1 MKRLLPALAVIAS
14 TVGLAAN
21 AAPAAHAELAPGQT
35 PASILVYGRGN
46 GHGRGMSQYGSLGW
60 ATVFNR
66 TWQEILNFYYEGA
79 TLSQLTETDAGLT
92 PNGVMSVRLTNL
104 DNRQTA
110 TVSDNS
116 TLVLQGD
123 PVPGRRWAAL
133 VAREIPGTRG
143 SYRVWG
149 START
154 CPNATRTPEESGF
167 VQVADLSPTVRIS
180 SNLSNDPSAAV
191 VPNDMVGVCE
201 PGGSVRY
208 YRGVVVA
215 LNGSDGENRTIN
227 EVTLDDYLRGV
238 VPRESPASWAD
249 AANGAGMNALRAQSV
264 AARSYGLAEKRYS
277 YAKSCDTQSCQVYG
291 GAAIRDKVN
300 GSIIVLEDIRTNTA
314 ISDTSGWIMRNAN
327 GTVTR
332 TEFTSSNGGRTAGTT
347 FPMKVDDGDIAA
359 DSADLLWSTV
369 ISAETFEKRYPE
381 IGVLVSVV
389 TTHDGLGGDWGGY
402 ATSVAI
408 NGTAGTKTLSGWD
421 FRSTFGLRAPWYNTT
436 PIYGQSPTDPIV
448 GSILFVGDSVGASMA
463 SRFANIVTPAY
474 PAMTFDAVSG
484 RCMVGPACLGQ
495 PDGLTVVN
503 SLPADRTPA
512 IAIVELGYNDPAS
525 TYATEVDQMVA
536 ALTARGVQRIIFVN
550 MSTRRTTASYGAM
563 NDILANAARVYS
575 NVTIFD
581 WNAHSSDP
589 GEWRWF
595 VRGDNVHLTST
606 GQTEL
611 ALFIRT
617 QLDAMRIQ
625 GLLPQ
630 SAANANVIIGLPL
643 AQNDRGNMVKT
654 LQKKLNSA
662 FKLKKRAIKV
672 DGVFGETTT
681 SWVKKYEERMG
692 LPVDGVADEAV
703 WRNLGL
709 DQKPRNSVMKLGTR
723 HVSVKT
729 IQASLASVM
738 KVPLTPNGTLDKA
751 TANYVREFQRRMN
764 IRPNGVVNRVT
775 WIALMTTSTRSR

>member
-1 MKRLLPALAVIAS
+1 
-14 TVGLAAN
+14 
-21 AAPAAHAELAPGQT
+21 
-35 PASILVYGRGN
+35 
-46 GHGRGMSQYGSLGW
+46 MSQYGSLGW
-60 ATVFNR
+60 ATAYNK
-66 TWQEILNFYYEGA
+66 TWQEILNFYYEGT
-79 TLSQLTETDAGLT
+79 TLSQLTEADAGLT
-92 PNGVMSVRLTNL
+92 PNGVMGVRLTNL

-123 PVPGRRWAAL
+123 PVPDRRWAAL
-133 VAREIPGTRG
+133 VAREIPGTVG

-149 START
+149 STVPA
-154 CPNATRTPEESGF
+154 CPNATKTPEESGF
-167 VQVADLSPTVRIS
+167 VQVVDLSPTARIS
-180 SNLSNDPSAAV
+180 TNLSNDPSAAV

-201 PGGSVRY
+201 PGGTVRY
-208 YRGVVVA
+208 YRGIVA
-215 LNGSDGENRTIN
+215 AVNGTDGENRTVN
-227 EVTLDDYLRGV
+227 EVRLDDYLRGV
-238 VPRESPASWAD
+238 VPRESPAAWGDVAG
-249 AANGAGMNALRAQSV
+249 GAGMNALRAQAV

-291 GAAIRDKVN
+291 GAATRDKVN
-300 GSIIVLEDIRTNTA
+300 GTVNVLEDIRTNTA

-347 FPMKVDDGDIAA
+347 FPVKVDDGDVAA
-359 DSADLLWSTV
+359 DSVDLLWSTV
-369 ISAETFEKRYPE
+369 ISASTFESKYPE

-421 FRSTFGLRAPWYNTT
+421 FRSGFGLRAPWFETT
-436 PIYGQSPTDPIV
+436 PVYGTAPTDPVV
-448 GSILFVGDSVGASMA
+448 GSILFVGDSVGASMETE
-463 SRFANIVTPAY
+463 FAHIVTPAY
-474 PAMTFDAVSG
+474 PAMNYQAVSG
-484 RCMVGPACLGQ
+484 RCMVGPTCLGL

-503 SLPADRTPA
+503 SLPAEETPA
-512 IAIVELGYNDPAS
+512 IAVIELGYNDPPA

-536 ALTARGVQRIIFVN
+536 ALTVRGVQRIIFVN

-563 NDILANAARVYS
+563 NDVLTNASKIYS

-581 WNAHSSDP
+581 WNAHSADP

-611 ALFIRT
+611 ALFIRA
-617 QLDAMRIQ
+617 QLDAMRTQ

-630 SAANANVIIGLPL
+630 STGSPNVIVGLPL
-643 AQNDRGNMVKT
+643 AQSDRGNMVKT
-654 LQKKLNSA
+654 LQKKLNST

-672 DGVFGETTT
+672 DGVFGRATT
-681 SWVKKYEERMG
+681 SWVRKYEERMG

-703 WRNLGL
+703 WRSLGL
-709 DQKPRNSVMKLGTR
+709 DQKPRNSVMRLGTR

-729 IQASLASVM
+729 VQASLASVM
-738 KVPLTPNGTLDKA
+738 KVPLTPNGTLDKN
-751 TANYVREFQRRMN
+751 TSNYVREFQRRMN
-764 IRPNGVVNRVT
+764 IRANGVVNKVT